1 MEAAKGLGTICR
13 CFRGHD
19 QPPIGLQPPWS
30 VDSWLDAKTR
40 NPTIGTTRLECP
52 TPVDPSPPPIRA
64 QQRICAGPG
73 HKSQQ
78 TNVISPGLSANSGFM
93 HSTPYNV
100 AAKRDIY
107 NNRDRHGR

>member
-19 QPPIGLQPPWS
+19 QPPIGLQPPGQS
-30 VDSWLDAKTR
+30 IHGPTPADAKTR

-64 QQRICAGPG
+64 QQRICAGAGAG

-78 TNVISPGLSANSGFM
+78 TNVISPGIFANSGFM

-100 AAKRDIY
+100 AVKRD
-107 NNRDRHGR
+107 N